1 MRVRDSRKRLVKDS
15 EGNRYTFTLRRLQCL
30 KCGQVHTEIP
40 DFIEKY
46 KHYSKPTIEKVISGS
61 DDTFSGDNKT
71 IYRWRKK

>member
-1 MRVRDSRKRLVKDS
+1 VRVRDSRKRLVKDS

-40 DFIEKY
+40 DFIEKF

-61 DDTFSGDNKT
+61 DDTFSGDSKT